1 METWKLEFGDIGGP
15 WLTLVGRN
23 QMINFTLSSFTS
35 RCSQST
41 SIFRGSSLSTPRPKP
56 MKEYISLPE
65 FGTSKIYAV
74 TPSHIY
80 LRMQSL
86 LICFTHE
93 SSFSTLSL
101 YTCRC
106 NKWTSIILGRS

>member
-1 METWKLEFGDIGGP
+1 METWKLGFVDIAGP

-23 QMINFTLSSFTS
+23 QMIKFTLSSFTS

-41 SIFRGSSLSTPRPKP
+41 SIFPRSSLSAPRPKP
-56 MKEYISLPE
+56 MKEYISFPE
-65 FGTSKIYAV
+65 FGTLKIYDV
-74 TPSHIY
+74 TSSHIY
-80 LRMQSL
+80 LQMQSL
-86 LICFTHE
+86 LIYFTPK